1 MSKCYI
7 PIIGTISAG
16 KSTFLKAFLGIDV
29 LETGATTTTKFICLI
44 KNSNQTSFYHVIPNT
59 NNGVSFNKE
68 GNEIKNIKQIKKK
81 IEEINQ
87 NLSEKKGTQNEIFY
101 MLETPI
107 KNINNVPL
115 LEKCIF
121 MDIPG
126 LNEND
131 TNYIENIFSLINMN
145 YILFEIMIFD
155 STSIGSDA
163 ILKIFQKLNDK
174 GCLKKEDNLYILN
187 KIDQIT
193 QGGEE
198 NIIDIFKKYFYDN
211 FEDEKKTDDPS
222 RIEINFSKNHF
233 IPMNS
238 LLYQAETKYEED
250 FYSFVLI
257 ELFFYIYCIN
267 KKDYSTFLE
276 YLERRLECIMSQ
288 NNIEIKDIENQIE
301 EIDEESNDMEIIKKS
316 IDKINDIKSVLNTN
330 PDLTL
335 GLNMKSK
342 CKKLLKKLFVI
353 HKLKIYS
360 NYMHTKSY
368 IDLQE
373 IINSITFDNDD
384 LASPPSILSTIKN
397 INTNNNDLLFQNLN
411 NFIRDKLNNQFG
423 ELNSSIKIISENLY
437 GRKIRVAFIGNIS
450 VGKSTVLNSI
460 IGENILPTKE
470 SECTYRGIIIKYKD
484 IDDFLLYRTQ
494 PKQIAK
500 GAGYEE
506 YEIFEEDNEP
516 YCYGI
521 ENIKSYLKN
530 KNSDYEI
537 KEKDAFIVIQGRLK
551 IFDFMKLDEELIKKI
566 EFIDLPGHDRQNNV
580 FNNKKF
586 YEKVLKYSNSCI
598 YINEAKTIDDED
610 SITRMK
616 NQYNLDKSKL
626 FSFLQP
632 QFIYTCLFLIN
643 KSDTIPKKEDRN
655 KIKNN
660 LIKIIKT
667 VEPNAPSNKL
677 NISFF
682 SGKYFFEY
690 LQYSKLYVEQLEK
703 NPLKTLNY
711 LYNEWASDRWYFWN
725 FKKYIVNK
733 ISDKIEEKF
742 DLDLDEDNIK
752 QIPSDF
758 YKKLKNAFNQL
769 YSKKHR
775 GINSKEEDQVIK
787 KLYSIYKE
795 FKNKDFS
802 NTNYSSLFFNKLK
815 EVIIYSDNLQK
826 ENLKRNIDLFF
837 RNADELFNRKI
848 NLDKTEIEK
857 TRQRNQEKYDLF
869 KNIII
874 PKANELLNTKE
885 SRVKNIIIEARDKCL
900 QILDDEISNYEDR
913 LSDCDN
919 EIEKAGKKLEEKL
932 KPIIT
937 EMQTKQENE
946 TKTII
951 DEIIALTE
959 EIINKHYSVKGLS
972 LSELEKEKDEALSMA
987 LSIISSVLTGLA
999 TATGI
1004 IVTASLAGGIATGAI
1019 ISTIFTTL
1027 GGVLIGGLGILG
1039 GVIIG
1044 GAIWGIGY
1052 LIKRSKIR
1060 QQYKDALEKNNND
1073 LKDKFEDIL
1082 SSFINDFKG
1091 FKETL
1096 IKQLNV
1102 KVDVLYKNIN
1112 QFEPSKWENLKKEYI
1127 VKKDN
1132 IKIKLDEKL
1141 KKY

>member
-1 MSKCYI
+1 MMSKCYI

-16 KSTFLKAFLGIDV
+16 KSTFLKAFLGIEV

-44 KNSNQTSFYHVIPNT
+44 KNSNHTSFYHVIPNT
-59 NNGVSFNKE
+59 YNGVSFNKE
-68 GNEIKNIKQIKKK
+68 GNEIKNIQQIKTK
-81 IEEINQ
+81 IEEINK
-87 NLSEKKGTQNEIFY
+87 NLSEKKGTKDEIFY

-163 ILKIFQKLNDK
+163 ILKIFKKLNDK

-198 NIIDIFKKYFYDN
+198 NIIDTFKKYFYDN
-211 FEDEKKTDDPS
+211 FEDEKKTNDPS

-238 LLYQAETKYEED
+238 LLYQAETKYTED
-250 FYSFVLI
+250 FYSFILI
-257 ELFFYIYCIN
+257 ELFVYIYIIN
-267 KKDYSTFLE
+267 KEEYSTFLD
-276 YLERRLECIMSQ
+276 YLEKRLECIIKK
-288 NNIEIKDIENQIE
+288 NNIDVDLENEIEK
-301 EIDEESNDMEIIKKS
+301 IDGESNEMDIIKKS
-316 IDKINDIKSVLNTN
+316 VDKINDILPVLNASSI
-330 PDLTL
+330 TL

-342 CKKLLKKLFVI
+342 CKKILKQLFVI
-353 HKLKIYS
+353 HKLKMYF

-368 IDLQE
+368 IDLQD
-373 IINSITFDNDD
+373 IINNITFDNDD

-397 INTNNNDLLFQNLN
+397 DNNNKDLIFQNLHT
-411 NFIRDKLNNQFG
+411 FIRDKLNNQFE
-423 ELNSSIKIISENLY
+423 ELNSSIKIITENLY
-437 GRKIRVAFIGNIS
+437 ERKIRIAFIGNIS

-460 IGENILPTKE
+460 IGEDILPTKE

-494 PKQIAK
+494 PKTIAK

-506 YEIFEEDNEP
+506 YEVFEDDNEP
-516 YCYGI
+516 YCFGI

-530 KNSDYEI
+530 KNSDYDI

-551 IFDFMKLDEELIKKI
+551 IFDFIKLDEELIKKI

-586 YEKVLKYSNSCI
+586 YEKILKYSNSCI

-610 SITRMK
+610 SILRMK

-643 KSDTIPKKEDRN
+643 KTDTLPKKQDRA

-660 LIKIIKT
+660 LIKIIKDLEPT
-667 VEPNAPSNKL
+667 VNNNKI

-682 SGKYFFEY
+682 SGKFFFEY
-690 LQYSKLYVEQLEK
+690 LQYSKLYIQQLDK
-703 NPLKTLNY
+703 NPLKTLNH
-711 LYNEWASDRWYFWN
+711 LYNEWTSDRWYFWN

-742 DLDLDEDNIK
+742 DLDLDVDSIK
-752 QIPSDF
+752 KIPSDF
-758 YKKLKNAFNQL
+758 YNKLKSAFNQL
-769 YSKKHR
+769 YSTKHR
-775 GINSKEEDQVIK
+775 GINSKEEDEIIK
-787 KLYSIYKE
+787 KLYCINNE
-795 FKNKDFS
+795 LKNKDFS
-802 NTNYSSLFFNKLK
+802 HTKYSSAFFHKLK

-826 ENLKRNIDLFF
+826 DNLKRNVELFF
-837 RNADELFNRKI
+837 KNADDLFNRKVNI
-848 NLDKTEIEK
+848 DKNEFEEK
-857 TRQRNQEKYDLF
+857 RKRNQEKYDLF
-869 KNIII
+869 KYTII
-874 PKANELLNTKE
+874 PKTNEFLNTKE
-885 SRVKNIIIEARDKCL
+885 KKVRDIITEARDKCL
-900 QILDDEISNYEDR
+900 KIMDDEISHHEDR
-913 LSDCDN
+913 LYDCND

-946 TKTII
+946 TKTIV
-951 DEIIALTE
+951 DEVIALTK

-972 LSELEKEKDEALSMA
+972 LSEIEKEKDETISMA

-1004 IVTASLAGGIATGAI
+1004 IVTASVAGGIAAGAI
-1019 ISTIFTTL
+1019 ASTIFTTL
-1027 GGVLIGGLGILG
+1027 GGALIGGLGLLG
-1039 GVIIG
+1039 GAIIG
-1044 GAIWGIGY
+1044 GTILAIGY
-1052 LIKRSKIR
+1052 FYRRSKIR
-1060 QQYKDALEKNNND
+1060 AQYKESLEKNRKD
-1073 LKDKFEDIL
+1073 LSYKFDDIL

-1091 FKETL
+1091 FRESL
-1096 IKQLNV
+1096 IKQLNI
-1102 KVDVLYKNIN
+1102 KVDVLYKSLNE
-1112 QFEPSKWENLKKEYI
+1112 FDPSKWEDLKKDYI

-1132 IKIKLDEKL
+1132 IKNKLNEKL
-1141 KKY
+1141 KKN

>member
-1 MSKCYI
+1 MMSKCYI

-16 KSTFLKAFLGIDV
+16 KSTFLKAFLGIEV

-44 KNSNQTSFYHVIPNT
+44 KNSNHTSFYHVIPNT
-59 NNGVSFNKE
+59 YNGISFNKE
-68 GNEIKNIKQIKKK
+68 GNEIKNIQQIKTK
-81 IEEINQ
+81 IEEINK
-87 NLSEKKGTQNEIFY
+87 NLSEKKGTKDEIFY

-163 ILKIFQKLNDK
+163 ILKIFKKLNDK

-198 NIIDIFKKYFYDN
+198 NIIDTFKKYFYDN
-211 FEDEKKTDDPS
+211 FEDEKKTNDPS

-238 LLYQAETKYEED
+238 LLYQAETKYTED
-250 FYSFVLI
+250 FYSFILI
-257 ELFFYIYCIN
+257 ELFVYIYIIN
-267 KKDYSTFLE
+267 KEEYSTFLDYVE
-276 YLERRLECIMSQ
+276 KRLECIIKK
-288 NNIEIKDIENQIE
+288 NNIDVDLENEIEK
-301 EIDEESNDMEIIKKS
+301 IDGESNEMDIIKKS
-316 IDKINDIKSVLNTN
+316 VDKINDILSVLNASSI
-330 PDLTL
+330 TL

-342 CKKLLKKLFVI
+342 CKKILKQLFVI
-353 HKLKIYS
+353 HKLKMYF
-360 NYMHTKSY
+360 NYMYSKSY
-368 IDLQE
+368 IDLQD
-373 IINSITFDNDD
+373 IINNITFDNDD

-397 INTNNNDLLFQNLN
+397 DNNNNKDLIFQNLHT
-411 NFIRDKLNNQFG
+411 FIRDKLNNQFE
-423 ELNSSIKIISENLY
+423 ELNSSIKIITENLY
-437 GRKIRVAFIGNIS
+437 ERKIRIAFIGNIS

-460 IGENILPTKE
+460 IGEDILPTKE

-494 PKQIAK
+494 PKTIAK

-506 YEIFEEDNEP
+506 YEVFEDDNEP
-516 YCYGI
+516 YCFGI

-530 KNSDYEI
+530 KNSDYDI

-551 IFDFMKLDEELIKKI
+551 IFDFIKLDEELIKKI

-586 YEKVLKYSNSCI
+586 YEKILKYSNSCI

-610 SITRMK
+610 SILRMK

-643 KSDTIPKKEDRN
+643 KTDTLPKKQDRA

-660 LIKIIKT
+660 LIKIIKDLEPT
-667 VEPNAPSNKL
+667 VNNNKI

-682 SGKYFFEY
+682 SGKFFFEY
-690 LQYSKLYVEQLEK
+690 LQYSKLYIQQLDK
-703 NPLKTLNY
+703 NPLKTLNH
-711 LYNEWASDRWYFWN
+711 LYNEWTSDRWYFWN

-742 DLDLDEDNIK
+742 DLDLDVDSIK
-752 QIPSDF
+752 KIPSDF
-758 YKKLKNAFNQL
+758 YNKLKSAFNQL
-769 YSKKHR
+769 YSTKHR
-775 GINSKEEDQVIK
+775 GINSKEEDEIIK
-787 KLYSIYKE
+787 KLYCINNE
-795 FKNKDFS
+795 LKNKDFS
-802 NTNYSSLFFNKLK
+802 HTKYSSAFFHKLK

-826 ENLKRNIDLFF
+826 DNLKRNVELFF
-837 RNADELFNRKI
+837 KNADDLFNRKVNI
-848 NLDKTEIEK
+848 DQNEFEEK
-857 TRQRNQEKYDLF
+857 RKRNQEKYDLF
-869 KNIII
+869 KYTII
-874 PKANELLNTKE
+874 PKTNEFLNTKE
-885 SRVKNIIIEARDKCL
+885 KKVRDIITEARDKCL
-900 QILDDEISNYEDR
+900 KIMDDEISHHEDR
-913 LSDCDN
+913 LYDCND

-946 TKTII
+946 TKTIV
-951 DEIIALTE
+951 DEVIALTK

-972 LSELEKEKDEALSMA
+972 LSEIEKEKDETISMA

-1004 IVTASLAGGIATGAI
+1004 IVTASVAGGIAAGAI
-1019 ISTIFTTL
+1019 ASTIFTTL
-1027 GGVLIGGLGILG
+1027 GGALIGGLGLLG
-1039 GVIIG
+1039 GAIIG
-1044 GAIWGIGY
+1044 GTILAIGY
-1052 LIKRSKIR
+1052 FYRRSKIR
-1060 QQYKDALEKNNND
+1060 AQYKESLEKNRKD
-1073 LKDKFEDIL
+1073 LSYKFDDIL

-1091 FKETL
+1091 FRESL
-1096 IKQLNV
+1096 IKQLNI
-1102 KVDVLYKNIN
+1102 KVDVLYKSLNE
-1112 QFEPSKWENLKKEYI
+1112 FDPSKWEDLKKDYI

-1132 IKIKLDEKL
+1132 IKNKLNEKL
-1141 KKY
+1141 KKN

>member
-44 KNSNQTSFYHVIPNT
+44 KNSSQTSFYHVIPNT
-59 NNGVSFNKE
+59 YNGVSFNKE
-68 GNEIKNIKQIKKK
+68 GGEIKNIEQIKKK
-81 IEEINQ
+81 IEEINK

-163 ILKIFQKLNDK
+163 ILKIFKKLNDK

-198 NIIDIFKKYFYDN
+198 NIIDTFKKYFYDN

-222 RIEINFSKNHF
+222 RIEINFSKNYF

-250 FYSFVLI
+250 FYSFILI

-267 KKDYSTFLE
+267 KKEYSTFLE
-276 YLERRLECIMSQ
+276 YLEKRLECIISQ
-288 NNIEIKDIENQIE
+288 NNIEIKDIENTIE
-301 EIDEESNDMEIIKKS
+301 EIDDESNDMEIIKKC
-316 IDKINDIKSVLNTN
+316 IDKINDIKSVLNTS

-353 HKLKIYS
+353 HKLKMYS

-384 LASPPSILSTIKN
+384 LASPPSILSTIKD
-397 INTNNNDLLFQNLN
+397 INTNNNDLIFHNLN

-470 SECTYRGIIIKYKD
+470 SECTYRGIIIKYKN

-494 PKQIAK
+494 SKQIAK

-506 YEIFEEDNEP
+506 YEIFEEDKEP
-516 YCYGI
+516 YCFGI

-537 KEKDAFIVIQGRLK
+537 KDKDAFIIIQGRLK
-551 IFDFMKLDEELIKKI
+551 IFDFIKLDEELIKKI

-610 SITRMK
+610 SIARMK

-643 KSDTIPKKEDRN
+643 KSDTIPKKEDRD

-660 LIKIIKT
+660 LIKIIKG

-711 LYNEWASDRWYFWN
+711 LYNEWSSDRWYFWN

-758 YKKLKNAFNQL
+758 YNKLKTAFNQL
-769 YSKKHR
+769 YSKKYR
-775 GINSKEEDQVIK
+775 GINSKDEDQVIK
-787 KLYSIYKE
+787 KLYCIYKE

-815 EVIIYSDNLQK
+815 KVIIYSDNLQK

-869 KNIII
+869 KYTII
-874 PKANELLNTKE
+874 PKTNELLNTKE
-885 SRVKNIIIEARDKCL
+885 SKVRNIIIEARDKCL
-900 QILDDEISNYEDR
+900 KILDDEISNYEDR

-919 EIEKAGKKLEEKL
+919 EIERAGKKLEEKL

-951 DEIIALTE
+951 DEIIALTK

-972 LSELEKEKDEALSMA
+972 LSELEKEKDETLTMA

-1004 IVTASLAGGIATGAI
+1004 IITASLAGGIAAGAI
-1019 ISTIFTTL
+1019 VLTIFTTL
-1027 GGVLIGGLGILG
+1027 GGALIGGLGILG

-1044 GAIWGIGY
+1044 GVILGIGY
-1052 LIKRSKIR
+1052 FYKRSKIR
-1060 QQYKDALEKNNND
+1060 QQYKEALEKNKND
-1073 LKDKFEDIL
+1073 LVIL
-1082 SSFINDFKG
+1082 F
-1091 FKETL
+1091 
-1096 IKQLNV
+1096 
-1102 KVDVLYKNIN
+1102 
-1112 QFEPSKWENLKKEYI
+1112 LKM
-1127 VKKDN
+1127 VN
-1132 IKIKLDEKL
+1132 G
-1141 KKY
+1141 